1 MESLIERPAVRSLSS
16 NMPPLNEKNWQRI
29 QVLCPL
35 VRYHLDGEWLFWPP
49 TIESLFLAEYSA
61 KKRYLERHE
70 KVK

>member
-1 MESLIERPAVRSLSS
+1 
-16 NMPPLNEKNWQRI
+16 MPPLNEKNWQRI